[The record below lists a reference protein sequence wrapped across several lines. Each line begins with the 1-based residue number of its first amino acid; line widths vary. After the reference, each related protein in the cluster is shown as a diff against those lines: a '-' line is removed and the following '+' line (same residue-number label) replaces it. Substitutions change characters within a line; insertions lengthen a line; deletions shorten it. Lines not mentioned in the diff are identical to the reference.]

1 MLPVVMMDP
10 KFQLARSLGNR
21 LFIFVSRVDFLLYV
35 LSSLANVR
43 IIDGP
48 ELTWGCISVLK
59 ATSETEQE

>member
-21 LFIFVSRVDFLLYV
+21 LFIFVSRVVFLLYV

-48 ELTWGCISVLK
+48 ELT
-59 ATSETEQE
+59 